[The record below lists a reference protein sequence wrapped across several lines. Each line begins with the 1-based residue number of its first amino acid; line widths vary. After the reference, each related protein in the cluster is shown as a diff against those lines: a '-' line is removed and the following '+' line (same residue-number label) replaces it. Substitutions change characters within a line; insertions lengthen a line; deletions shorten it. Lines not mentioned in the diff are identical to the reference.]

1 LLATGVRAESLSNV
15 KVADVDLVES
25 MLHVRHSKNKR
36 QQIIPISQG
45 LNRVLTEYLE
55 YRNHQ
60 SQDDYLFPNQYGQKL
75 RARAAELGIRK
86 YGKRRGV
93 NKCGL
98 HRFRR
103 TFASHWIM
111 AGGDPF
117 WLQKI

>member
-1 LLATGVRAESLSNV
+1 MLATGVRTESLSNV

-45 LNRVLTEYLE
+45 LNRVLMEYLE

-86 YGKRRGV
+86 YGKGRGV

-117 WLQKI
+117 RLQKI